1 MTDSSTTCTDLLVIG
16 GGPAGLSAT
25 LTFARLGRPAI
36 MYDSQTYRN
45 ASTRVSHTIPAF
57 DGGDPVRWREK
68 VLEQMDA
75 YPWVETR
82 DGKIVDLKRL
92 ENDKSG
98 TRFEAVAAGG
108 KKVIARKVVLATGIK
123 DILPAIPGEY
133 DNPQ

>member
-1 MTDSSTTCTDLLVIG
+1 
-16 GGPAGLSAT
+16 
-25 LTFARLGRPAI
+25 
-36 MYDSQTYRN
+36 
-45 ASTRVSHTIPAF
+45 
-57 DGGDPVRWREK
+57 
-68 VLEQMDA
+68 MDA